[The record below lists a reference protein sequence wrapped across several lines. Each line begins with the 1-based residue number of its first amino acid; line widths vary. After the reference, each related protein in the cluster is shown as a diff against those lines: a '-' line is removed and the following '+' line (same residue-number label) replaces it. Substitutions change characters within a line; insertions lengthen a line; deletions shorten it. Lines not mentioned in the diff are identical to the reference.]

1 MGRLERIAAEQDRA
15 LASATGL
22 SRRGFLSAGVG
33 GALLFGFARQ
43 ARATQ
48 VFPAGAPLPPEQFE
62 PTIWC
67 SVGSDGEVNV
77 NIIRAEMGQHV
88 GTALA
93 RIIADEMEADWDKV
107 KITHVDTDPKWGMMV
122 TGGSWSVWQ
131 TWDVFRQ
138 AGAAARTVLVE
149 EAAKIL
155 GVTPDKCVARNGVVT
170 AGDRSLGYG
179 DIVGQARPT
188 RSFTPAELTKLP
200 LKPAS
205 ERRMVGKDVKALDI
219 PAKIDG
225 TAMYGIDAK
234 IDGMVYGRPKMPPT
248 RYGSKVVSVDDAEAK
263 KVPGYLRYI
272 VLDDPS
278 DTVPGWVVVLASSYP
293 AAIRAT
299 DRLKVE
305 WTPGKTAHVSE
316 KDIQDHARSLIA
328 DKNGGVMV
336 VNDHGVDDAFS
347 KASSVFERTYTC
359 ASVMHYQL
367 EPMNA
372 LARLNDGVWE
382 IHCGNQWQSLFLPV
396 IEKSLG
402 VASGKVRMMTYMLG
416 GGFGRRLNGDY
427 AVPAALASKALG
439 GKPVKL
445 ILTRSDDMMFDSI
458 RSPSVQTLRVAMTGK
473 DTFHGMQHHAA
484 AGWPTQVM
492 AAAAMSK
499 GVDGKPYD
507 QFAIAGADHWYD
519 CGPLRVRAISN
530 DLANDTFRPGWLRS
544 VSAGWTSWA
553 LEAFWDEVAHETGKD
568 PVALRLSML
577 NGEGPDGRNKGE
589 APDSNGG
596 ALRQAAVLKRL
607 AEKAGWGQPL
617 PKDTGLGIATTFG
630 QERGMPTWTAGAA
643 RVHVDRATGLVTCEK
658 LWLVLDAGTIVDPD
672 GALAQTEGGALWG
685 LSMALC
691 EGSEIV
697 DGTCKDRNLDTYT
710 PLRIASVPEMDVEFI
725 ESTEKPMGLGEP
737 GVTVVGAAVA
747 NAIFNAVGVRIRHQ
761 PIRPEDVLAALKE
774 KSAA

>member
-15 LASATGL
+15 AGRGL
-22 SRRGFLSAGVG
+22 SRRGFLSAAAGST
-33 GALLFGFARQ
+33 LLFGFARQ
-43 ARATQ
+43 TKAAQ
-48 VFPAGAPLPPEQFE
+48 LYPPGAPLPPEEFE

-67 SVGSDGEVNV
+67 SVAPDGTVNV
-77 NIIRAEMGQHV
+77 NIIRAEMGQHI

-107 KITHVDTDPKWGMMV
+107 KITYVDTDPKWGLMV
-122 TGGSWSVWQ
+122 TGGSWSVWM

-149 EAAKIL
+149 EGAKLL
-155 GVTPDKCVARNGVVT
+155 GVTPEKCVARNGMVI
-170 AGDRSLGYG
+170 AGARSISFG
-179 DIVGQARPT
+179 DIVAQAKPV
-188 RSFTPAELTKLP
+188 RSFTPDQMKNLP

-205 ERRMVGKDVKALDI
+205 DRRLIGKEVKALDI
-219 PAKIDG
+219 PSKTDG
-225 TAMYGIDAK
+225 TAIYGIDAK

-248 RYGSKVVSVDDAEAK
+248 RYGSKVVSVDDSVAK
-263 KVPGYLRYI
+263 KVRGYLRYI

-299 DRLKVE
+299 DALKVE
-305 WTPGKTAHVSE
+305 WTPGKTAHVME
-316 KDIQDHARSLIA
+316 KDILDHGRMQIDGS
-328 DKNGGVMV
+328 DGGTMIF
-336 VNDHGVDDAFS
+336 NDRGVDDAF
-347 KASSVFERTYTC
+347 KRAHRVVEREYTC

-372 LARLNDGVWE
+372 IARLKDGIWE
-382 IHCGNQWQSLFLPV
+382 IHCGNQWQTLFLPV
-396 IEKSLG
+396 IAKSLA
-402 VASGKVRMMTYMLG
+402 VPESKVKMMSYLLG

-427 AVPAALASKALG
+427 AVPAALTSKAIG

-458 RSPSVQTLRVAMTGK
+458 RSPSVQTVRVALDEKNTLI
-473 DTFHGMQHHAA
+473 GMQHHAA

-492 AAAAMSK
+492 AAAFMQK

-519 CGPLRVRAISN
+519 CGPVRVRALSN

-544 VSAGWTSWA
+544 VSSGWTPWA
-553 LEAFWDEVAHETGKD
+553 AEQFWDEIAHEIGRD
-568 PVALRLSML
+568 PVELRLSML
-577 NGEGPDGRNKGE
+577 NGGGQDGRNKGE
-589 APDSNGG
+589 APDSVGG

-607 AEKAGWGQPL
+607 AQKVEWGKPL
-617 PKDTGLGIATTFG
+617 PKDTAIGIATTFG
-630 QERGMPTWTAGAA
+630 QERGMPTWTAGAV
-643 RVHVDRATGLVTCEK
+643 RVRVDRKTGIVTCEK
-658 LWLVLDAGTIVDPD
+658 IWLVLDAGTVVDPD
-672 GALAQTEGGALWG
+672 GAMAQTEGGALWG

-697 DGTCKDRNLDTYT
+697 DGVCKDRNLDTYT
-710 PLRIASVPEMDVEFI
+710 PLRIADVPEMDIEFV

-737 GVTVVGAAVA
+737 GVTTIGAAIG
-747 NAIFNAVGVRIRHQ
+747 NAIFNAVGVRLRHQ
-761 PIRPEDVLAALKE
+761 PVRPADVLAALKE
-774 KSAA
+774 KSST